1 MLFLSL
7 AVAAAATSL
16 RVDQHVLTDGWSVA
30 ERTTGTVDFTIAVK
44 QQNLDKLASIAMA
57 VSNPMS
63 PSYTNYMTVA
73 QIADMAAP
81 TAADLAAVTGWLHAY
96 QIK

>member
-1 MLFLSL
+1 MLFSALLS
-7 AVAAAATSL
+7 VAAATSL
-16 RVDQHVLTDGWSVA
+16 RVEQHAFTDGWTVA
-30 ERTTGTVDFTIAVK
+30 ERTTGKVEFTIAVK

-63 PSYTNYMTVA
+63 PSYTNYMNVA
-73 QIADMAAP
+73 QIAAMAAP
-81 TAADLAAVTGWLHAY
+81 TAADLATVTGWLHAY